1 MMRWLILAD
10 DLTGAADCAIAFA
23 RRGLDATVGWQTG
36 VAPEGVAAGGAMP
49 TDGAVLA
56 VDGDSRRLPA
66 AEAAARHAAL
76 LRRLQPLGEG
86 PARGLI
92 KKIDSTLRGQPVAEL
107 AATLQTSRE
116 VSGPRLAI
124 VAPAFP
130 GTGRTTSGGRIHLD
144 GRPLERTPLWARDHS
159 YASAHLPTLL
169 REAGLRNTALPLA
182 MLRDEAALA
191 GALRQA
197 LAEGLEAVV
206 CDAETPRDL
215 DRLAHA
221 SLPLAQDV
229 FWVGSGGIAVA
240 LAAAMPMAPG
250 GGTPV
255 RTPILASPTGGQGV
269 LLVVGSVAEASRD
282 AAARLTA
289 EDAVTHF
296 PVAPA
301 LLRAGPADRNW
312 APLSA
317 EIAAALA
324 RGRDTLVQIAPDA
337 GADLR
342 QGAAL
347 AESLALLLAPAGAC
361 MAGLFATG
369 GETACALLTRLGV
382 HGIRLLEEVEP
393 GVPLGITQGAVRIPV
408 MTKAGAFGHDRSLL
422 NSLARMHDLLGN
434 RT

>member
-23 RRGLDATVGWQTG
+23 RRGLDATVGWHAGAAPQGVTPGWAAPTG
-36 VAPEGVAAGGAMP
+36 
-49 TDGAVLA
+49 GAVLA
-56 VDGDSRRLPA
+56 VDADSRRLPA

-76 LRRLQPLGEG
+76 FRRLHPLGER
-86 PARGLI
+86 PAQGLI

-107 AATLQTSRE
+107 AATLQASRE
-116 VSGPRLAI
+116 ASGPRLAI

-159 YASAHLPTLL
+159 YAGAHLPTVLH
-169 REAGLRNTALPLA
+169 EAGLRNTALPLA

-206 CDAETPRDL
+206 CDAETPADL

-240 LAAAMPMAPG
+240 LAAAQPMAPG
-250 GGTPV
+250 GCEPV
-255 RTPILASPTGGQGV
+255 RTPIPASLAGGQGV

-282 AAARLTA
+282 AAARLAA
-289 EDAVTHF
+289 EEAVTHF
-296 PVAPA
+296 SVAPT
-301 LLRAGPADRNW
+301 LLRAGPAGRDW

-317 EIAAALA
+317 KIAAALA